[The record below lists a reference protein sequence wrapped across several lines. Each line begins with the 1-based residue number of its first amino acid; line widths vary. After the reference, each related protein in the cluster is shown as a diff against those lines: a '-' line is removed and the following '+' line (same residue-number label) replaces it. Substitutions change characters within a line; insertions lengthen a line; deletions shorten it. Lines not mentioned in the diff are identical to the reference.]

1 MSSLD
6 VMAPVA
12 VLIWLES
19 LQRFLLDG
27 SVWPWVC
34 QVVRD
39 RHPES
44 STRPAPSSGYY
55 VGQVFNTT
63 IVKVFPKNPGKNG
76 NILIVNWYTW
86 ISTFLLSFSG
96 DSSLLPGQVEKDWQ
110 WDHDE
115 WNKLVEPVIHFSIVN
130 TATQVVRACR
140 EGQNIFALA
149 QVAV

>member
-27 SVWPWVC
+27 CVWPWVC

-39 RHPES
+39 RHPKS
-44 STRPAPSSGYY
+44 SSRPAASAGHY

-63 IVKVFPKNPGKNG
+63 IVKVFPKNPVKNG
-76 NILIVNWYTW
+76 NILIVNK
-86 ISTFLLSFSG
+86 IHLDTFLLFFSG
-96 DSSLLPGQVEKDWQ
+96 DSSLLPGQIEKDWQ

-140 EGQNIFALA
+140 EGQHIFALA